1 MSSARTTAFRTR
13 VVPVFQGLERLAG
26 TRRGAALLAVL
37 ALVVYAFESV
47 GWALRPGRDL
57 GVYLR
62 YYVQLGQDHP
72 VFPWSMLTRT
82 PVAPVF
88 AGGLLEAGGGLFA
101 EVIMALFFAASILA
115 WSFVALRVG
124 GRRAALLVA
133 LSLLV
138 FPGYGGLFH
147 QLSSDVVF
155 AVAFA
160 GWAVLVMRAFERP
173 SAYRF
178 AAAGAGGAFLAL
190 TRPANQVLVVGALF
204 AFVVSE
210 PRRLRAV
217 HAGSYAVAAVLPLV
231 AWAGVNDLRYDD
243 FTVARGGQASVPFF
257 RAFVTD
263 RIMSPDNGPASR
275 RLAAAVKTDLLP
287 REPYR
292 SYGID
297 LHEFFASGS
306 PRMEEDLISLS
317 DRVFGWDSDYEVLGR
332 AAREAV
338 RRHPS
343 KYARGVARS
352 MWDEMNQ
359 PLYVSPRTPTG
370 AASTPAR
377 NGSTAQAVTAKA
389 APLPTPTEGEP
400 IPAAH
405 QGAYTSTPDN
415 HIREVWTSPTAHE
428 IVFDDPRDQRRYDQL
443 NERLRELGGRF
454 PTRGESSWLG
464 LQLNHASKAF
474 PRSWFWLLVGI
485 VAFIWRRPQSWR
497 VPTILVISSFLLLL
511 ASVLGVYAI
520 PEYEVPVAPSFILLA
535 AVGLLGR
542 RATA

>member
-1 MSSARTTAFRTR
+1 MPSARTTAFRTR

-26 TRRGAALLAVL
+26 TRRGAALLVVL
-37 ALVVYAFESV
+37 ALVAYAFESV

-82 PVAPVF
+82 PITPLF

-101 EVIMALFFAASILA
+101 EVVMALLFAASILA
-115 WSFVALRVG
+115 WSFVALRVA

-133 LSLLV
+133 VALLV

-155 AVAFA
+155 AIVFA
-160 GWAVLVMRAFERP
+160 GWAVLVTRAVERP
-173 SAYRF
+173 STYSF
-178 AAAGAGGAFLAL
+178 AAAGAGVALLAL
-190 TRPANQVLVVGALF
+190 TRPANQALVLGALF
-204 AFVVSE
+204 ALVVAE
-210 PRRLRAV
+210 PWRLRAV
-217 HAGSYAVAAVLPLV
+217 HAGSYAVAAVLPLI

-257 RAFVTD
+257 RAFVTE

-275 RLAAAVKTDLLP
+275 QLADAVQKDLLP
-287 REPYR
+287 CEPYR

-297 LHEFFASGS
+297 LHEFFTSGS
-306 PRMEEDLISLS
+306 ARMEEDLISLS
-317 DRVFGWDSDYEVLGR
+317 DRVFGWDTDYEVLGR

-343 KYARGVARS
+343 KYARGVASS
-352 MWDEMNQ
+352 MWDELNQ
-359 PLYVSPRTPTG
+359 PLYVSPRAPTVTPWTPTRPAS
-370 AASTPAR
+370 AAQTVA
-377 NGSTAQAVTAKA
+377 AKG

-428 IVFDDPRDQRRYDQL
+428 IVFDEPRDQRRYDRL

-474 PRSWFWLLVGI
+474 PRSWLWLLVGI
-485 VAFIWRRPQSWR
+485 GAFVWRRPQGWR
-497 VPTILVISSFLLLL
+497 VPTILVASSLMLLL
-511 ASVLGVYAI
+511 ATVLGVYAI

-535 AVGLLGR
+535 AAGLFGTR
-542 RATA
+542 VRS

>member
-1 MSSARTTAFRTR
+1 MPSARTTAFRTR

-26 TRRGAALLAVL
+26 TRRGAALLVVL
-37 ALVVYAFESV
+37 ALVAYAFESV

-82 PVAPVF
+82 PITPLF

-101 EVIMALFFAASILA
+101 EVVMALLYAASILA
-115 WSFVALRVG
+115 WSFIALRVA

-133 LSLLV
+133 VALLL

-155 AVAFA
+155 AIVFA
-160 GWAVLVMRAFERP
+160 GWAVLVMRTVERP
-173 SAYRF
+173 TTYRF
-178 AAAGAGGAFLAL
+178 AAAGAGVALLAL
-190 TRPANQVLVVGALF
+190 TRPANQALVLGALF
-204 AFVVSE
+204 ALVVAE
-210 PRRLRAV
+210 PWRLRAV
-217 HAGSYAVAAVLPLV
+217 HAGSYAVAAVLPLL

-257 RAFVTD
+257 RAFVTE

-275 RLAAAVKTDLLP
+275 QLADAIQKDLLP

-297 LHEFFASGS
+297 LHEFFTSGS
-306 PRMEEDLISLS
+306 ARMEEDLISLS
-317 DRVFGWDSDYEVLGR
+317 DRVFGWDTDYEVLGR

-338 RRHPS
+338 RRHPA
-343 KYARGVARS
+343 KYARGVASS
-352 MWDEMNQ
+352 MWDELNQ
-359 PLYVSPRTPTG
+359 PLYVSPRAPTAAPSTPTRPAS
-370 AASTPAR
+370 AAQ
-377 NGSTAQAVTAKA
+377 TAAAKG

-428 IVFDDPRDQRRYDQL
+428 IVFADPRDQRRYDRL

-474 PRSWFWLLVGI
+474 PRSWLWLLVAIG
-485 VAFIWRRPQSWR
+485 AFVWRRPQGWR
-497 VPTILVISSFLLLL
+497 VPTILVASSLLLLL
-511 ASVLGVYAI
+511 ATVLGVYAI

-535 AVGLLGR
+535 AAGLFGT
-542 RATA
+542 RARA